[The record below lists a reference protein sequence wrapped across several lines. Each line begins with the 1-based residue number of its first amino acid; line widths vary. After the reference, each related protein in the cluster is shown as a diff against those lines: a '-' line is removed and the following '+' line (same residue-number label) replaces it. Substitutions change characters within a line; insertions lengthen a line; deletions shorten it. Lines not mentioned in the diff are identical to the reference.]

1 VNRTLLALA
10 ALVASVPGCRPLSK
24 AEAVKV
30 VRTYN
35 GAVIEAL
42 RSGDARLIDPVT
54 GPEEGR
60 KLTGLIGVKLDQ
72 GITMDATLLD
82 FRVLDVAYGRN
93 EAIVSTE
100 ERWQYR
106 ELRIGTGEQ
115 VGPESRDHYFM
126 RYHVRRPE
134 KRWVVDRIEYASPP
148 EVGRKEI
155 WGPGDVPA
163 GAGGMG
169 TSGSGGS
176 AR

>member
-1 VNRTLLALA
+1 MNRPLLLTALLAPLLA
-10 ALVASVPGCRPLSK
+10 CQPLPK
-24 AEAVKV
+24 EEAVRI
-30 VRTYN
+30 VRVYN
-35 GAVIEAL
+35 DAVIQAL

-82 FRVLDVAYGRN
+82 FRLVDVAYGRD
-93 EAIVSTE
+93 EVVVSTE
-100 ERWQYR
+100 ERWHYLER
-106 ELRIGTGEQ
+106 RIGSGEQ

-134 KRWVVDRIEYASPP
+134 KRWVVDRIEYAKPP

-155 WGPGDVPA
+155 WGPGDLP
-163 GAGGMG
+163 GDGG
-169 TSGSGGS
+169 THRSGSGGS
-176 AR
+176 TR